1 MLNIHLLWKWWIV
14 TLVYLVMLT
23 LLALSVSHGA
33 HDYGKTEKEL
43 MKEEALN
50 ICRPCKWS
58 GFFRACFIFSLFV
71 FCYYKSYD
79 TMLKYKIMFNQLIKP
94 GKFPSFNSEAI
105 HLLFCNN
112 SIVPP
117 TIMYHLFFVQK
128 KKK

>member
-1 MLNIHLLWKWWIV
+1 
-14 TLVYLVMLT
+14 MLT

-33 HDYGKTEKEL
+33 LDFGKTEKEL

-50 ICRPCKWS
+50 ICRPFKSS
-58 GFFRACFIFSLFV
+58 GFFHVLALSSFFFV

-94 GKFPSFNSEAI
+94 RKLPFNSEAI

-112 SIVPP
+112 SIVPSTAFRRNHYVP
-117 TIMYHLFFVQK
+117 LIFC
-128 KKK
+128 